1 MNKMKVKLIKADVL
15 TIMDQFSLNK
25 NLHDTIEYLK
35 SKYDCEIV
43 LNDGCVNCY
52 VRNVKG

>member
-1 MNKMKVKLIKADVL
+1 MKVRLIKATDL

-35 SKYDCEIV
+35 GQYDCEIV
-43 LNDGCVNCY
+43 CDDVINCY
-52 VRNVKG
+52 VRYVKG

>member
-1 MNKMKVKLIKADVL
+1 MKVRLIKAVDL

-35 SKYDCEIV
+35 GQYDCEIV
-43 LNDGCVNCY
+43 LEDDVVNYY
-52 VRNVKG
+52 VRYVKRGD

>member
-1 MNKMKVKLIKADVL
+1 MKVKLIKAADL

-25 NLHDTIEYLK
+25 NLHDTIGYLK

-43 LNDGCVNCY
+43 LGDNVVTCY
-52 VRNVKG
+52 VRHMKG